1 MDQLADKGT
10 QRIIKPPR
18 LRLGDTIGIVSP
30 SWGGAGKYPHRVE
43 RGVKHLE
50 SLGFTV
56 KIAPHA
62 LNQRGIVSDT
72 VENRVSD
79 LHEMFL
85 DPSVR
90 AIVAAIGGNHSCHL
104 LPRLDFDL
112 IRTHPT
118 ILMGFS
124 DITVLNVAIWAKT
137 GLVTFNGPAL
147 LTDFAEYPRMF
158 EYTERSFL
166 NTLYQPE
173 PVGVIE
179 PSTWWTE
186 EFLDWSHKRDLE
198 RARHLEP
205 TEGPV
210 WLRQGFAEGPLIG
223 GCIESLEHLRGTT
236 FWPDFRDAILF
247 LETSEAKPIPET
259 VDAMLMDYQNMGVL
273 EKIRGLLFGRPMRYS
288 QSEKHEL
295 HQVLLDRS
303 SAYEFPVVAELDFG
317 HTAPQFVLPIGC
329 RARVDTTKQ
338 SIEILEG
345 GVT

>member
-1 MDQLADKGT
+1 M
-10 QRIIKPPR
+10 
-18 LRLGDTIGIVSP
+18 
-30 SWGGAGKYPHRVE
+30 YPHRVE

-62 LNQRGIVSDT
+62 LNQRGFVSDT

-79 LHEMFL
+79 LHDMFL

-147 LTDFAEYPRMF
+147 LTDFAEVPRMF

-166 NTLYQPE
+166 NTLCQPE

-179 PSTWWTE
+179 PSRCWTE
-186 EFLDWSHKRDLE
+186 EFLDWSQKKDLE
-198 RARHLEP
+198 RARYLEP
-205 TEGPV
+205 AEGPV
-210 WLRQGFAEGPLIG
+210 WLRRGFAEGPLVG
-223 GCIESLEHLRGTT
+223 GCIESLGHLRGTT
-236 FWPDFRDAILF
+236 FWPDFSRLRKNG
-247 LETSEAKPIPET
+247 S
-259 VDAMLMDYQNMGVL
+259 
-273 EKIRGLLFGRPMRYS
+273 MR
-288 QSEKHEL
+288 
-295 HQVLLDRS
+295 
-303 SAYEFPVVAELDFG
+303 
-317 HTAPQFVLPIGC
+317 
-329 RARVDTTKQ
+329 
-338 SIEILEG
+338 
-345 GVT
+345 